1 MKKQNKNK
9 AMEIGGLVVVAALA
23 LIISFLVLRKPKVT
37 YKYYVNNMESNFPI
51 GTYVNYTCD
60 NRVTLEYDSESREYK
75 TSEIKRDTTCNI
87 YLESPAS
94 LYVYALA
101 NNETTSNEF
110 LVDNR
115 ENARYVGE
123 NAKNYVYFNCSDYT
137 NKDTCEVWKIIGSF
151 KDLDDDGNYFYSL
164 KIIDSKPLELQDING
179 SKVITKLAWHH
190 NHEDG
195 SNNFSNSDIYKLLN
209 EAYYNGSGN
218 INYNGL
224 NKNYT
229 FDFSNVGLKNDKTR
243 LAIMDSRW
251 RYSQLTDINL
261 NVDAWFNN
269 EYADAYYNGK
279 IGLINASDYTYS
291 FGSACRDLKI
301 SKFYNCT
308 SKSWMKNT
316 SGLWTIN
323 PQEDMGNTVYRISHD
338 GAVNAVWPTSEYE
351 IYPTLYLNS
360 DVKIIAGDGSS
371 SNPYQ
376 LDI

>member
-37 YKYYVNNMESNFPI
+37 YKYYVNNMERDFPI

-60 NRVTLEYDSESREYK
+60 NDVTLEYDSESREYK
-75 TSEIKRDTTCNI
+75 TSEIKKDTTCNI

-110 LVDNR
+110 LIDNR
-115 ENARYVGE
+115 ENARYIGE

-164 KIIDSKPLELQDING
+164 KIIDSKPLELLDINS
-179 SKVITKLAWHH
+179 SKMITKLAWHH

-209 EAYYNGSGN
+209 EAYYNGSDN

-243 LAIMDSRW
+243 LAIMDGSW
-251 RYSQLTDINL
+251 HYSQLTDINL

-301 SKFYNCT
+301 NKFYNCT

-316 SGLWTIN
+316 AGLWTIN
-323 PQEDMGNTVYRISHD
+323 PQEEMGNTVYRISND
-338 GAVNAVWPTSEYE
+338 GAVNAVWSTSEYE

>member
-37 YKYYVNNMESNFPI
+37 YKYYVNNMESDFPI

-60 NRVTLEYDSESREYK
+60 NDVTLEYDSESREYK
-75 TSEIKRDTTCNI
+75 TSEIKKDTTCNI

-110 LVDNR
+110 LIDNR
-115 ENARYVGE
+115 ENARYIGE

-164 KIIDSKPLELQDING
+164 KIIDSKPLELLDINS
-179 SKVITKLAWHH
+179 SKMITKLAWHH

-209 EAYYNGSGN
+209 EAYYNGSDN

-243 LAIMDSRW
+243 LAIMDGSW
-251 RYSQLTDINL
+251 HYSQLTDINL

-301 SKFYNCT
+301 NKFYNCT

-316 SGLWTIN
+316 EGIWTIN
-323 PQEDMGNTVYRISHD
+323 PQEEMGNTVYRISND
-338 GAVNAVWPTSEYE
+338 GAVNAVWPTNEYE

-360 DVKIIAGDGSS
+360 NVKIIAGDGSS